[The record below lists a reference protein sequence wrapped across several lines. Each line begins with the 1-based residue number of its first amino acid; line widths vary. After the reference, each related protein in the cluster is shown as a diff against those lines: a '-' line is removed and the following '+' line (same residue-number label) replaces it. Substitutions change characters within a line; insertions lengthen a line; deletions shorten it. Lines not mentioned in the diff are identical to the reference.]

1 MSKKHRLCISAKD
14 VANILDLSPRQA
26 QRKYQQAK
34 DAYSKVKHQ
43 HLTVGEFAAYY
54 GLPLTEVVER
64 L

>member
-34 DAYSKVKHQ
+34 DAYSKARHQ
-43 HLTVGEFAAYY
+43 QLTVREFADYY
-54 GLPLTEVVER
+54 GLPLAEVVER